1 MDLDRAH
8 AFAETW
14 VAEWNAHD
22 LDRILRHYAGDVVFR
37 SPIAARLIEGSDGTI
52 RGKDALR
59 AYWAEGLRRNP
70 DLRFEV
76 VGVYAGIDCVV
87 INFRK
92 ETGALANEVLVFEDD
107 LIVSGWGT
115 QGPE

>member
-1 MDLDRAH
+1 MDLDWAR
-8 AFAETW
+8 AFAATW
-14 VAEWNAHD
+14 ADEWNAHD
-22 LDRILRHYAGDVVFR
+22 LDRVMRHYADDVVFR
-37 SPIAARLIEGSDGTI
+37 SPIAARLIEGSDGVI

-92 ETGALANEVLVFEDD
+92 ETGALASEVLVLEDD

-115 QGPE
+115 HGAE